1 MQLIY
6 RLIKEL
12 QRELD
17 NGENILYIEDVIAM
31 LEDIMEEIQ

>member
-6 RLIKEL
+6 KLIKEL
-12 QRELD
+12 QRKLD

>member
-12 QRELD
+12 QRKLD